1 MFPKALIDCS
11 SKKYISLLFDGK
23 EIPGV
28 VRIDNISSGSH
39 DECCEI
45 TITIVASELKKK
57 DLNGRIEDF
66 QYGLSE

>member
-1 MFPKALIDCS
+1 MFPKVLIDCS
-11 SKKYISLLFDGK
+11 SKKYISLLLDGK

-28 VRIDNISSGSH
+28 VRIDNISNGSH
-39 DECCEI
+39 DECSEI

-66 QYGLSE
+66 